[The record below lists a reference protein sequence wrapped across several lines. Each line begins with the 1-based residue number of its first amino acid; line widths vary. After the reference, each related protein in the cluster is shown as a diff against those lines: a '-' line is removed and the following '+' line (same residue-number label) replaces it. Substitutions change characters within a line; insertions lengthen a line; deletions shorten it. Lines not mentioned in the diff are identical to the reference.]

1 MKIFGSVYARM
12 RKTDFFSD
20 QTAQIVCVAFLFEN
34 PSKTITSGKKY
45 PRRIRVNW
53 GLPRPV
59 SMHVCVTRALTF
71 LTSSKAGLC
80 FFIVSAGILFQAC
93 PPQGVRPKTDRTEHG
108 TEPIEPKPSAPTN
121 QPGSTTRCD
130 TYIDRTEPTKCRR
143 SRVSTE
149 PIEPNISTFRISI
162 EPIADKLG
170 DVTMP
175 T

>member
-1 MKIFGSVYARM
+1 MLLVCFWYVFGMFLICVWYVFGM
-12 RKTDFFSD
+12 FLVFFWYVFGMFGGGVHGGPPLKHVAKLGGFD
-20 QTAQIVCVAFLFEN
+20 GRRVFRHQIRWVPF
-34 PSKTITSGKKY
+34 
-45 PRRIRVNW
+45 
-53 GLPRPV
+53 
-59 SMHVCVTRALTF
+59 
-71 LTSSKAGLC
+71 SSNL
-80 FFIVSAGILFQAC
+80 LQAC

-162 EPIADKLG
+162 EPIADRLEIIRVSDNQVVG
-170 DVTMP
+170 LSR
-175 T
+175 

>member
-1 MKIFGSVYARM
+1 M
-12 RKTDFFSD
+12 RKKGATTMAPAPTDGGYRE
-20 QTAQIVCVAFLFEN
+20 QQQWRQHPLPAIGGGGTN
-34 PSKTITSGKKY
+34 PTRQ
-45 PRRIRVNW
+45 RRIW
-53 GLPRPV
+53 GKTEAEVLK
-59 SMHVCVTRALTF
+59 SNSIRAG
-71 LTSSKAGLC
+71 KNPLC
-80 FFIVSAGILFQAC
+80 LQAC

-162 EPIADKLG
+162 EPIADNLG
-170 DVTMP
+170 L
-175 T
+175 

>member
-1 MKIFGSVYARM
+1 MMVEM
-12 RKTDFFSD
+12 R
-20 QTAQIVCVAFLFEN
+20 A
-34 PSKTITSGKKY
+34 
-45 PRRIRVNW
+45 
-53 GLPRPV
+53 V
-59 SMHVCVTRALTF
+59 SMYQHMGGMIHIDSVMKHEVRRRAAIT
-71 LTSSKAGLC
+71 
-80 FFIVSAGILFQAC
+80 FQAC

-162 EPIADKLG
+162 EPIADKLEKSAHKIE
-170 DVTMP
+170 T
-175 T
+175 